1 MAAKGNKRVARAAE
15 RSAEKALKE
24 ERLALAAI
32 TKVMLLECP
41 DPGRV
46 LSRLE
51 AMARSAE
58 GNPRTPLATRKM
70 LQDGVKFVRTAI
82 QRENG
87 KPQALFDPHVGHVK
101 AEKVDE
107 LVEGTDGAQQLGL
120 TGQDSF
126 LGDVEV
132 AHTER
137 VDTITKV
144 HGAIVELIR
153 EHGPL
158 SDAELFD
165 RYVVRSHDVG
175 VSWPMQSRKAIA
187 ERRKELSGAGR
198 LTGAGGTPPKFELVE
213 RAVA

>member
-1 MAAKGNKRVARAAE
+1 MAKTNAKVKRAAE

-32 TKVMLLECP
+32 TKVMLLEVP

-46 LSRLE
+46 LARLE
-51 AMARSAE
+51 AMARAAE

-87 KPQALFDPHVGHVK
+87 KPQALFDPHVGHLK
-101 AEKVDE
+101 AEKVDA
-107 LVEGTDGAQQLGL
+107 LVDATDGAQQLGL

-126 LGDVEV
+126 MGDVEA

-137 VDTITKV
+137 VDTISTV
-144 HGAIVELIR
+144 HGAIVTLIQ

-158 SDAELFD
+158 NDRELFD
-165 RYVVRSHDVG
+165 RYIMEGAR
-175 VSWPMQSRKAIA
+175 WPIQSAKALG
-187 ERRKELSGAGR
+187 ERRKELTGAGR
-198 LTGAGGTPPKFELVE
+198 LVGAGGTPPKFELVE